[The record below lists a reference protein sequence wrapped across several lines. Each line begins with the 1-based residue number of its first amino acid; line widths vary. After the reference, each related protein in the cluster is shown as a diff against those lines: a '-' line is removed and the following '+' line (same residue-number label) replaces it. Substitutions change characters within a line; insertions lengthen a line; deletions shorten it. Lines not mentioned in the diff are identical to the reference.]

1 MSCSP
6 PAISDRHSSNKCSYC
21 SPERLIHEG
30 FIDQMRRTRIHM
42 IAIDEAH
49 CVPEWGNSFRPEY
62 LKGLLVSAGMPVP
75 EANLALVG
83 S

>member
-1 MSCSP
+1 M
-6 PAISDRHSSNKCSYC
+6 
-21 SPERLIHEG
+21 E
-30 FIDQMRRTRIHM
+30 QMRRTRIHM

-62 LKGLLVSAGMPVP
+62 LKGLLGSTDMPVP
-75 EANLALVG
+75 KTNLTLVG